1 MKNKKLKYHYI
12 CKDKNGGF
20 FMTTE
25 KCEGVEEAQMYIG
38 DNEVLY
44 PFFDEL
50 YEKNIIE
57 ANVRKANAFNT
68 PIATYSLNDTIKAIE
83 DS

>member
-1 MKNKKLKYHYI
+1 MIVKYCNSFINK
-12 CKDKNGGF
+12 
-20 FMTTE
+20 
-25 KCEGVEEAQMYIG
+25 V
-38 DNEVLY
+38 DNEK
-44 PFFDEL
+44 EI
-50 YEKNIIE
+50 K